1 MRYACIAEHLGEF
14 PLRLMCR
21 VLEVSRSGFYAWKG
35 RPMSARARANEQLKL
50 RIYAVHSETKARYG
64 AIKIQKE
71 LNAQGVEC
79 GHNRVAKLMREAGL
93 KSKRARKFRVTT
105 ESDHS
110 FPIARNELLRKFD
123 LSMNKEADRV
133 WASDITYL
141 WTHEGW
147 LYLAVVMDL
156 ASRRIVGWSLDQWL
170 ERFLPLGALSMALG
184 LRRPVPG
191 LLHHSD
197 RGSQYASREYRELL
211 DEKGAIAS
219 MSRLG
224 DCWDNAVVESFFATL
239 KTELPEEDS
248 TWKTREEAKRAVV
261 KYIEVWYNRTRRH
274 QTLGYRSPV
283 DYENEVLKRAKAA

>member
-1 MRYACIAEHLGEF
+1 
-14 PLRLMCR
+14 
-21 VLEVSRSGFYAWKG
+21 
-35 RPMSARARANEQLKL
+35 MSARARANEELKL
-50 RIYAVHSETKARYG
+50 RVFALHAETKRRYG

-71 LNAQGVEC
+71 LNNQGVEC

-110 FPIARNELLRKFD
+110 FPVARNELLRKFD

-141 WTHEGW
+141 WTDEGW

-184 LRRPVPG
+184 LRRPLPG

-239 KTELPEEDS
+239 KTELLEESS
-248 TWKTREEAKRAVV
+248 TWATREEAKRAVV
-261 KYIEVWYNRTRRH
+261 EYIEVWYNRRRRH

>member
-1 MRYACIAEHLGEF
+1 MRYACIAQHLGEF
-14 PLRLMCR
+14 SLRLMCR
-21 VLEVSRSGFYAWKG
+21 VLAVSPSGFYAWRD
-35 RPMSARARANEQLKL
+35 RPRSSRYRANQRLGLEI
-50 RIYAVHSETKARYG
+50 RAVHSESERRYG

-71 LNAQGVEC
+71 LNAKGVEC
-79 GHNRVAKLMREAGL
+79 GRNRVARLMRESGL
-93 KSKRARKFRVTT
+93 KSKRSRKFKVTT
-105 ESDHS
+105 NSDHS

-156 ASRRIVGWSLDQWL
+156 ASRRIVGWSMDHRL
-170 ERFLPLGALSMALG
+170 ERSLPLSALSMALQQ
-184 LRRPVPG
+184 RRPRRG

-197 RGSQYASREYRELL
+197 RGSQYASNEYRERL
-211 DEKGAIAS
+211 DEEGIIAS

-239 KTELPEEDS
+239 KTELAADS
-248 TWKTREEAKRAVV
+248 TWKTRHEANRSVGHF
-261 KYIEVWYNRTRRH
+261 IEVWYNQKRRH
-274 QTLGYRSPV
+274 QTLNYMTPAQ
-283 DYENEVLKRAKAA
+283 YENDVLKRANAA